1 MQTAA
6 KVGVGLGAAA
16 VTAGTLAWAKI
27 AHDDAARDRNN
38 DRNSIVNMSL
48 WGGTV
53 GTGAAGLI
61 ARRVAPAAAPWLF
74 AASALMGVNAFASA
88 ASAEHGWEQAG
99 VAYCNYGFCNRTAG
113 TEHGA
118 PSIYLGR
125 PNPLDE

>member
-6 KVGVGLGAAA
+6 KVGIGLGVAAA
-16 VTAGTLAWAKI
+16 TAGTVAWAKV
-27 AHDDAARDRNN
+27 AHDDAAHDRNN
-38 DRNSIVNMSL
+38 DRNSIVNMTL

-53 GTGAAGLI
+53 GAGAAGLV
-61 ARRVAPAAAPWLF
+61 ARRMSSPVAPWLY

-113 TEHGA
+113 TKHGA
-118 PSIYLGR
+118 PPVYLGQ
-125 PNPLDE
+125 PNPLR